1 MLLGAHQ
8 GINMTPLPLVA
19 SMAFAGGTA
28 LCICCAVAADLPT
41 APSSAP
47 TTPVAYAPQALQT
60 YSGIGFYLGG
70 HVGSGYKDGEDA
82 HT

>member
-8 GINMTPLPLVA
+8 GINMTPLALVA
-19 SMAFAGGTA
+19 SMALAGGTA

-60 YSGIGFYLGG
+60 YGRTGFYLRG
-70 HVGSGYKDGEDA
+70 HVGAGYKDGEDA